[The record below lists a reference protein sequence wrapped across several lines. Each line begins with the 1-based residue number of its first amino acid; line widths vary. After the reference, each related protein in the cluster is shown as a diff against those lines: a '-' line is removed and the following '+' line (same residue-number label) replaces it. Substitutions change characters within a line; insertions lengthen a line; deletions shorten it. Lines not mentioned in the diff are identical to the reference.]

1 MNRRE
6 FVKFVAA
13 GAAALLD
20 HGPAGARSRAA
31 DKPNIILIM
40 ADDLGYG
47 DIGCYGSG
55 KIKTPNIDALAKGGM
70 KFTDYHSNC
79 PVCSPTRAA
88 LLTGRYQQRASIEGV
103 IYAKGPAR
111 QTGLA
116 LEETTF
122 AEVLKTRGYAT
133 GIFGKWHLGY
143 NVEFNPAKQG
153 FDEFRGYVSGNV
165 DYHSHIDGAGFDD
178 WWKNLEKVPEE
189 GYTTD
194 LITKHG
200 IDFIERHKDEP
211 FCLYLPHE
219 SPHYPYQGRNDPPE
233 RLPGD
238 KKGRKA
244 KGDEIARAYKEMVD
258 VMDEGIGKI
267 VDTIRRLGLEQK
279 TFIFFCSD
287 NGATKNGSN
296 GALAGYKGSLWEG
309 GHRVPAVAYWP
320 GRIQPG
326 TVTSQTTLG
335 MDMFPT
341 MASIAGAKLPAGLN
355 LDGVDLLGTLTEDR
369 KLPERTL
376 FWRYRKERAVRKGPW
391 KLLVQGDNVK
401 LYNLDEDLGE
411 KKNLARAKPGMVK
424 MLQDELTDWEQE
436 VSRASCPR
444 SEGGTPSTHVGGK
457 YYES

>member
-20 HGPAGARSRAA
+20 HGQTGARSRAA

-88 LLTGRYQQRASIEGV
+88 LLTGRYQQRAGIEGV
-103 IYAKGPAR
+103 IYAKGAAR

-143 NVEFNPAKQG
+143 NVEFNPARQG
-153 FDEFRGYVSGNV
+153 FDEFIGYVSGNV
-165 DYHSHIDGAGFDD
+165 DFHSHIDQAGFDD
-178 WWKNLEKVPEE
+178 WWKNLEKIPEE
-189 GYTTD
+189 GYCTD

-219 SPHYPYQGRNDPPE
+219 APHYPYQGRNDPPE
-233 RLPGD
+233 RLPGG
-238 KKGRKA
+238 KKGKKA
-244 KGDEIARAYKEMVD
+244 RGEEITRAYREMVE

-267 VDTIRRLGLEQK
+267 VETIRRLGLEQK
-279 TFIFFCSD
+279 TFVFFCSD
-287 NGATKNGSN
+287 NGATKNGTN
-296 GALAGYKGSLWEG
+296 GTLAGYKGSLWEG

-320 GRIQPG
+320 GRIKPG
-326 TVTSQTTLG
+326 TATNQTTLG

-341 MASIAGAKLPAGLN
+341 MVSIAQAKLPAGLK

-411 KKNLARAKPGMVK
+411 KKNLAGIKPGMVK
-424 MLQDELTDWEQE
+424 MLQSKLMAWEQE
-436 VSRASCPR
+436 VSAGVESRA
-444 SEGGTPSTHVGGK
+444 
-457 YYES
+457 

>member
-6 FVKFVAA
+6 FVKFIAV

-20 HGPAGARSRAA
+20 NGRADARLRAA

-47 DIGCYGSG
+47 DIGCYGN
-55 KIKTPNIDALAKGGM
+55 KTIKTPNIDALAKGGM

-88 LLTGRYQQRASIEGV
+88 LLTGRYQQRSGIEGV
-103 IYAKGPAR
+103 VYAKGPTR

-122 AEVLKTRGYAT
+122 AEALKKRGYAT
-133 GIFGKWHLGY
+133 ALFGKWHLGY
-143 NVEFNPAKQG
+143 NVAFNPARQG
-153 FDEFRGYVSGNV
+153 FDEFIGYVSGNV
-165 DYHSHIDGAGFDD
+165 DFHSHIDGAGFDD

-189 GYTTD
+189 GYVTD

-200 IDFIERHKDEP
+200 VDFIERHKDRP

-219 SPHYPYQGRNDPPE
+219 APHSPYQGRNDPPV
-233 RLPGD
+233 RLPGG
-238 KKGRKA
+238 KKGKA
-244 KGDEIARAYKEMVD
+244 VKGQEIARVYREMVE
-258 VMDEGIGKI
+258 VMDEGVGRI
-267 VDTIRRLGLEQK
+267 VDTVKRLGLERK

-320 GRIQPG
+320 GRISPG
-326 TVTSQTTLG
+326 TTTDQTVLG
-335 MDMFPT
+335 MDLFPT
-341 MASIAGAKLPAGLN
+341 MVSIARAELPAGLK
-355 LDGVDLLGTLTEDR
+355 LDGVDLLGMLTENE

-376 FWRYRKERAVRKGPW
+376 FWRYRKEKAVREGPW
-391 KLLVQGDNVK
+391 KLLVRDNK
-401 LYNLDEDLGE
+401 AMLFNLDEDLGE
-411 KKNLARAKPGMVK
+411 KNDLARTNVRMRKK
-424 MLQDELTDWEQE
+424 LEDELALWDRE
-436 VSRASCPR
+436 VSAGVELRA
-444 SEGGTPSTHVGGK
+444 
-457 YYES
+457 